1 MARRGT
7 PDESAPVKVPTFVRN
22 PPAGFMVYG
31 VGRNLHRP
39 NIQRVR
45 KRRYAAFRAS
55 RTRDR
60 ARATRTTPNARAHR

>member
-39 NIQRVR
+39 NIQL
-45 KRRYAAFRAS
+45 S
-55 RTRDR
+55 LI
-60 ARATRTTPNARAHR
+60 HI